1 MNDVDRQILSL
12 MRDVEIPE
20 QGPFYLSLINDNIDA
35 EIRESHL
42 RRLDARGLIE
52 EFDSETAD
60 VPTYGL
66 TAQGLQAIL
75 TEDLDQTLETTNQ
88 ELSQTVFQLEKQ
100 RESQS
105 RSSAVQTI
113 FSISIILFTTSQV
126 ITSQL
131 IISQGV
137 PAVVAI
143 GAVGVILS
151 VVALIFGWGSLRDS
165 WSQITR

>member
-20 QGPFYLSLINDNIDA
+20 QGPFYLSLINDNIKT

-52 EFDSETAD
+52 QFDSNAD

-75 TEDLDQTLETTNQ
+75 TEDLDQTLETTNR
-88 ELSQTVFQLEKQ
+88 ELSKTVSQLEQQ

-113 FSISIILFTTSQV
+113 FSISIILFTTTQV
-126 ITSQL
+126 ATSQFVVSEGIPAIL
-131 IISQGV
+131 GV
-137 PAVVAI
+137 SF
-143 GAVGVILS
+143 VGVILS
-151 VVALIFGWGSLRDS
+151 ITALIFGWSSLTTS
-165 WSQITR
+165 LTQIRS

>member
-1 MNDVDRQILSL
+1 
-12 MRDVEIPE
+12 
-20 QGPFYLSLINDNIDA
+20 
-35 EIRESHL
+35 
-42 RRLDARGLIE
+42 LDARGLIE